1 MKMTT
6 LQVYAVALVQLFIGQ
21 CIAQEESTSAKD
33 KLSAT
38 IAVGY
43 FTPFLTDE
51 GIAFDNAVYD
61 PQVGFG
67 FSYSL
72 SADYIF
78 NEKFTLGA
86 AFNGNHASG
95 EFIRDATINGETVNG
110 FLEAGAVPNTHIL
123 LNLGYIMPGE
133 NFQPFVKLGFGFFSL
148 QVEQGDVP
156 LALTNNVEVEMFPDY
171 KYSGF
176 GVLPQLGFRKDA
188 FSLSVGYS
196 APFGKLTGEAVP
208 GFNSPGTIS
217 SQGLQIDLG
226 YRIFLL

>member
-123 LNLGYIMPGE
+123 LNL
-133 NFQPFVKLGFGFFSL
+133 